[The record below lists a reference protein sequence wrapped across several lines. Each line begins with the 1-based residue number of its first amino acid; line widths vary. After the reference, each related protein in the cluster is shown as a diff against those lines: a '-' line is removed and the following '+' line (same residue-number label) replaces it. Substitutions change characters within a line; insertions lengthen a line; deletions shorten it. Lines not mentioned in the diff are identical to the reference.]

1 MLLKTRTESDWLC
14 LPDDEW
20 LKEEEEGEEEGEGEE
35 WEGAMG
41 EVKAN
46 ISHSE
51 IREAAEL

>member
-1 MLLKTRTESDWLC
+1 MLLKTRTESNWLC

-20 LKEEEEGEEEGEGEE
+20 LKEVEEGEGKE
-35 WEGAMG
+35 WEGVMG

-46 ISHSE
+46 ISRSE

>member
-1 MLLKTRTESDWLC
+1 MG
-14 LPDDEW
+14 
-20 LKEEEEGEEEGEGEE
+20 EEEEGDE

-46 ISHSE
+46 ISRSE